1 MERKTNLTLHL
12 IQVLNKILRMNYL
25 DNLFF
30 AILLTFGAYYFVKN
44 VKKIIR
50 NINLGQA
57 INRSDNASERW
68 KNMAMIALGQSK
80 MVKRP
85 VAGILHIIVYLGF
98 VIINIEVLEIIIDG
112 LFGTHRVFSF
122 LGIVYD
128 LLIGS
133 FEILALLV
141 LVAVIVFLIRRNG
154 IKLKRF
160 ISSDLKGWPKSDA
173 NYILYFEIV
182 LMSLFLLMNAADF
195 HLQNISGGFGHYHQ
209 AGSFPISQYIAP
221 FFDGMNPTS
230 VAFFERIFWWIHITG
245 ILIFLNYLYFSKHL
259 HILLAFP
266 NTYFADLNP
275 KGQLDNLASV
285 TKEVRLMMDPNAD
298 PYATPVIDET
308 RGGAE
313 LSEANAAP
321 TKFGASDV
329 QDLNWVQ
336 LLNAYTCTECGRC
349 TSSCPAN
356 QTGKKLSPRKIMM
369 DTRDRL
375 EEVGKNI
382 DANKGVF
389 IPDNKSLLNDYISS
403 EELWACTSCNACVEE
418 CPVNISPLSIIM
430 DMRRYLVME
439 QSAAPM
445 PLNAM
450 MTNIENNG
458 APWQYNQQ
466 DRLNWKNE
474 N

>member
-1 MERKTNLTLHL
+1 MMYIDN
-12 IQVLNKILRMNYL
+12 IL
-25 DNLFF
+25 F
-30 AILLTFGAYYFVKN
+30 AIILIVGFGFFTKN
-44 VKKIIR
+44 VIKLKR
-50 NINLGQA
+50 NINLGHDV
-57 INRSDNASERW
+57 NRTDNPSARW
-68 KNMAMIALGQSK
+68 ANMAMIALGQSK

-85 VAGILHIIVYLGF
+85 VAGFLHIIVYAGF
-98 VIINIEVLEIIIDG
+98 IIINLEVLEIIIDG

-122 LGIVYD
+122 LGGFYGF
-128 LLIGS
+128 LIGS

-141 LVAVIVFLIRRNG
+141 LVSVIIFWIRRNVIG
-154 IKLKRF
+154 LKRF
-160 ISSDLKGWPKSDA
+160 TNPDLDGAPKKDA
-173 NYILYFEIV
+173 NTILYFEMV
-182 LMSLFLLMNAADF
+182 LMSLFLIMNAFDMNPDKINGG
-195 HLQNISGGFGHYHQ
+195 NI
-209 AGSFPISQYIAP
+209 ISQFLAP
-221 FFDGMNPTS
+221 S
-230 VAFFERIFWWIHITG
+230 VDTFSLVTIEIIERTAWWIHIIG
-245 ILIFLNYLYFSKHL
+245 ILVFLNYLYYSKHL

-275 KGQLDNLASV
+275 KGQFDNLESV
-285 TKEVRLMMDPNAD
+285 TKEVKLMMDPNAD
-298 PYATPVIDET
+298 PFAAQPVDE
-308 RGGAE
+308 
-313 LSEANAAP
+313 NAVP
-321 TKFGASDV
+321 HKFGASDV

-349 TSSCPAN
+349 TSACPAN

-375 EEVGKNI
+375 EEVGRNI
-382 DANKGVF
+382 DFNKGVF
-389 IPDNKSLLNDYISS
+389 VPDNKSLLNDYITP

-439 QSAAPM
+439 QSAAPQS
-445 PLNAM
+445 LNAM

-474 N
+474 